1 LMLKA
6 SRMLPN
12 TSASLDG
19 VDAEVG
25 FEIDV

>member
-1 LMLKA
+1 MWKA

-19 VDAEVG
+19 VDVEVG